1 MRNSTYKL
9 ESNISIIT
17 LITFLSYATYV
28 FYKLGNSVYYGYPIS
43 LIWIDFNSLV
53 LTLVQNAIIIIAVF
67 LLLRNAYRSSNT
79 LFHNITVISVGM
91 MAPMLILGD
100 ILLEWK
106 FFIINLILF
115 VSIFLLNSCLKKTF
129 QEKAKSFFSK
139 WTFWTL
145 ITYFFLAF
153 YMGNYTPNV
162 FNHIYTGEGEIIIST
177 NGSEALLL
185 ACDSEGNKTIKIKSI
200 LDKEIH
206 SNSNDILVRNWFVS
220 ECLHYDTIRSSYL

>member
-79 LFHNITVISVGM
+79 LFHNIAIISAGM

-115 VSIFLLNSCLKKTF
+115 VSIFFLNSCLKKIF
-129 QEKAKSFFSK
+129 QEKSKSFFSK
-139 WTFWTL
+139 WAAWTL
-145 ITYFFLAF
+145 ITYFFLVF
-153 YMGNYTPNV
+153 YLGNYTPSI
-162 FNHIYTGEGEIIIST
+162 FNHIYTVEDEIIIST

-185 ACDSEGNKTIKIKSI
+185 SCDSEGNKTIKIKSI
-200 LDKEIH
+200 LDKKIH
-206 SNSNDILVRNWFVS
+206 SKSNDILVRNWFVS

>member
-17 LITFLSYATYV
+17 LITFMSYATYV

-53 LTLVQNAIIIIAVF
+53 LTLVQYAIIIIAVF

-79 LFHNITVISVGM
+79 LFHHITIISAGM

-115 VSIFLLNSCLKKTF
+115 VSIFLPNSCLKKIF
-129 QEKAKSFFSK
+129 QEKSKSFFSK
-139 WTFWTL
+139 WAAWTL
-145 ITYFFLAF
+145 ITYFFLTF
-153 YMGNYTPNV
+153 YIGNYTPNI
-162 FNHIYTGEGEIIIST
+162 FNHIYTGEDEIIIST

-185 ACDSEGNKTIKIKSI
+185 SCDIEGNKTIKIKSI
-200 LDKEIH
+200 LDKKIH
-206 SNSNDILVRNWFVS
+206 SKSNDILNS
-220 ECLHYDTIRSSYL
+220 CAE

>member
-79 LFHNITVISVGM
+79 LFHNIAIISAGM

-115 VSIFLLNSCLKKTF
+115 VSIFFLNSCLKKIF
-129 QEKAKSFFSK
+129 QEKSKSFFSK
-139 WTFWTL
+139 WATWTL
-145 ITYFFLAF
+145 ITYFFLVF
-153 YMGNYTPNV
+153 YLGNYTPSI
-162 FNHIYTGEGEIIIST
+162 FNHIYTVEDEIIIST

-185 ACDSEGNKTIKIKSI
+185 SCDSEGNKTIKIKSI
-200 LDKEIH
+200 LDKKIH
-206 SNSNDILVRNWFVS
+206 SKSNDILVRNWFVS
-220 ECLHYDTIRSSYL
+220 ECLHYDTIGSSYL

>member
-9 ESNISIIT
+9 ESNISITT
-17 LITFLSYATYV
+17 LITFMSYATYV

-79 LFHNITVISVGM
+79 LFHHITIISAGM

-115 VSIFLLNSCLKKTF
+115 VSIFLLNSCLKKIF
-129 QEKAKSFFSK
+129 QEKSKSFF
-139 WTFWTL
+139 FEMGCMDFNNL
-145 ITYFFLAF
+145 FLLGF
-153 YMGNYTPNV
+153 LY
-162 FNHIYTGEGEIIIST
+162 
-177 NGSEALLL
+177 
-185 ACDSEGNKTIKIKSI
+185 
-200 LDKEIH
+200 
-206 SNSNDILVRNWFVS
+206 R
-220 ECLHYDTIRSSYL
+220 

>member
-79 LFHNITVISVGM
+79 LFHNIAIISAGM
-91 MAPMLILGD
+91 MVPMLILGD

-115 VSIFLLNSCLKKTF
+115 VSIFFLNSCLKKIF
-129 QEKAKSFFSK
+129 QEKSKSFFSK
-139 WTFWTL
+139 WAAWTL
-145 ITYFFLAF
+145 ITYFFLVF
-153 YMGNYTPNV
+153 YLGNYTPNI
-162 FNHIYTGEGEIIIST
+162 FNHIYTVEDEIIIST

-185 ACDSEGNKTIKIKSI
+185 SCDSEGNKTIKIKSI
-200 LDKEIH
+200 LDKKIH
-206 SNSNDILVRNWFVS
+206 SKSNDILVRNWFVS

>member
-17 LITFLSYATYV
+17 LITFMSYATYV

-79 LFHNITVISVGM
+79 LFHHITIISAGM

-115 VSIFLLNSCLKKTF
+115 VSIFLLNSCLKKIF
-129 QEKAKSFFSK
+129 QEKSKSFFFEMGSMD
-139 WTFWTL
+139 FNNL
-145 ITYFFLAF
+145 FLLGF
-153 YMGNYTPNV
+153 LY
-162 FNHIYTGEGEIIIST
+162 
-177 NGSEALLL
+177 
-185 ACDSEGNKTIKIKSI
+185 
-200 LDKEIH
+200 
-206 SNSNDILVRNWFVS
+206 R
-220 ECLHYDTIRSSYL
+220 

>member
-17 LITFLSYATYV
+17 LITFMSYATYV

-53 LTLVQNAIIIIAVF
+53 LTLVQYAIIIIAVF

-79 LFHNITVISVGM
+79 LFHHITIISAGM

-115 VSIFLLNSCLKKTF
+115 VSIFLPNSCLKKIF
-129 QEKAKSFFSK
+129 QEKSKSFFSK
-139 WTFWTL
+139 WAAWTL
-145 ITYFFLAF
+145 ITYFFLTF
-153 YMGNYTPNV
+153 YIGNYTPNI
-162 FNHIYTGEGEIIIST
+162 FNHIYTGEDEIIIST

-185 ACDSEGNKTIKIKSI
+185 SCDIEGNKTIKIKSI
-200 LDKEIH
+200 LDKKLH
-206 SNSNDILVRNWFVS
+206 SKSNDILNS
-220 ECLHYDTIRSSYL
+220 CAE

>member
-129 QEKAKSFFSK
+129 QEKEKSFFSK

>member
-1 MRNSTYKL
+1 MRNSPYKL

-17 LITFLSYATYV
+17 LITFMSYATYV

-67 LLLRNAYRSSNT
+67 ILLRNAYRSSNT
-79 LFHNITVISVGM
+79 LFHNITVISTGM

-100 ILLEWK
+100 ILMEWK

-129 QEKAKSFFSK
+129 QEKSKSLFSK
-139 WTFWTL
+139 WSVWTL
-145 ITYFFLAF
+145 ITYFFIAF
-153 YMGNYTPNV
+153 YIGNYMPKV
-162 FNHIYTGEGEIIIST
+162 FNCIYQRWLGPT
-177 NGSEALLL
+177 
-185 ACDSEGNKTIKIKSI
+185 
-200 LDKEIH
+200 H
-206 SNSNDILVRNWFVS
+206 
-220 ECLHYDTIRSSYL
+220 SSY

>member
-17 LITFLSYATYV
+17 LITFMSYATYV

-79 LFHNITVISVGM
+79 LFHHITIISAGM

-115 VSIFLLNSCLKKTF
+115 VSIFLLNICLKKIF
-129 QEKAKSFFSK
+129 QEKSKSFFSK
-139 WTFWTL
+139 WAAWTL

-153 YMGNYTPNV
+153 YIGNYTPNI
-162 FNHIYTGEGEIIIST
+162 FNHIYTGEDEIIIST

-185 ACDSEGNKTIKIKSI
+185 SCDIEGNKTIKIKSI
-200 LDKEIH
+200 LDKKIH
-206 SNSNDILVRNWFVS
+206 SKSNDILVRNWFVS